1 VKSTSHPDRLV
12 LSDSPGCFWL
22 FGGFFCLVGGGAVA
36 AASASQNGAY
46 PAWQVAF
53 GIVMGL
59 VGLGTGLYLI
69 YDAPASRVILTRHD
83 GMLTILRR
91 GIFRRV
97 QERFAL
103 SSVSSIYL
111 VQGKDIDGDPV
122 FTLRMELQDGRET
135 PLTHLWIHNR
145 ERLEQNLAELAAHM
159 PRGPMRRLE

>member
-1 VKSTSHPDRLV
+1 MNSKSDPRRIV

-36 AASASQNGAY
+36 AASASQNGGY
-46 PAWQVAF
+46 PPLQVGF
-53 GIVMGL
+53 GVVMGL
-59 VGLGTGLYLI
+59 VGLATGLYLI
-69 YDAPASRVILTRHD
+69 YDAPASRVIFTRHD

-97 QERFAL
+97 RERFAL
-103 SSVSSIYL
+103 SSISSIYL

-122 FTLRMELQDGRET
+122 FTLRVELQDGREI
-135 PLTHLWIHNR
+135 PLTHLWMHNR

-159 PRGPMRRLE
+159 PRGPLRRLE